1 MYYCIHTK
9 FLPVTETLGARI
21 KATMGKDSLT
31 IPYPFHLSGG
41 ECHREAAKKLQEK
54 LRTTREPGAFCAWD
68 RYFHSGELP
77 DGSWAHVF
85 VD

>member
-1 MYYCIHTK
+1 MYYAIHTK
-9 FLPVTETLGARI
+9 YIPATNSRGSRI

-31 IPYPFHLSGG
+31 IPYPYQLSGG
-41 ECHREAAKKLQEK
+41 ECHREAARKLQAK
-54 LRTTREPGAFCAWD
+54 LRATKEPGAFCAWD
-68 RYFHSGELP
+68 RDFLTGELP